1 MQPQVQFL
9 YLIVSALSASFSPAQ
24 ADAGPHPALGPAD
37 LDEPRFVEDI
47 TESAELIT
55 TSTDF
60 GVRIDR
66 VTFHGDDTE
75 ITLATNGRFSDLE
88 LRLSDDFVRTN
99 PGEIGD
105 VAHWLDSQLS
115 DGDRLHRALD
125 QWTFEGKLFDVSEN
139 DTKRVP
145 DDGLGISGSLPL
157 EVGVARMDDAIDPAH
172 QPPTQLVGGD
182 AGLVIDLTLPDD
194 TFEVDWEMMIR
205 DLNAKALG

>member
-24 ADAGPHPALGPAD
+24 ADAGPHPALGPSER
-37 LDEPRFVEDI
+37 DEPRFVEDI
-47 TESAELIT
+47 AEDTEIIT

-99 PGEIGD
+99 PGEIGE
-105 VAHWLDSQLS
+105 VANWLDSQLA
-115 DGDRLHRALD
+115 DGDRLHRTLD
-125 QWTFEGKLFDVSEN
+125 QWTFEGKLFDVSGSEH
-139 DTKRVP
+139 KRVP
-145 DDGLGISGSLPL
+145 DGGLGISGTLPL
-157 EVGVARMDDAIDPAH
+157 EVGVARMEDAVDPTD

-182 AGLVIDLTLPDD
+182 TGLVIDLTLPDD